1 MKTESARF
9 ELCAGL
15 GSQLPPADVPE
26 IALVDR
32 SNVGKSSL
40 INRLLQRKALART
53 SNTPGKTATIN
64 FYRCDTLRL
73 VDLPGY
79 GYAKVSGAERQRW
92 DELIQ
97 AYFDGKRPLAL
108 VLQLLDV
115 RHPITRD
122 DETMLRYLTESG
134 LPFSIVL
141 TKTDKLNKTQLEQQ
155 KAYFLQQAAVYPGV
169 KVFPFSALSGAG
181 AEEIRAQVVAAAEQD
196 T

>member
-1 MKTESARF
+1 MKTETARF

-26 IALVDR
+26 VALVGR

-92 DELIQ
+92 NELIQ

-115 RHPITRD
+115 RHPVTRD
-122 DETMLRYLTESG
+122 DETMLRYLAESG

-155 KAYFLQQAAVYPGV
+155 KAYFLQLAAAYPCV
-169 KVFPFSALSGAG
+169 KVFTFSALSGAG
-181 AEEIRAQVVAAAEQD
+181 AEEIRAQVVFAAEQKP
-196 T
+196 